1 METNLT
7 QARRAAGTRSGLS
20 VARRREAFTAYLYLL
35 PWLAGFVLFQAGP
48 MLASFGLSFT
58 DFDLVTKPSFV
69 GIQNYRT
76 ALTGDRLFWPSLVR
90 TALFAGLSVPLGI
103 IGSLLAAVLLNRKL
117 FGTNAMR
124 TAFFLPH
131 LTPMVAAAVLWKW
144 ILQPQIGPVNYILS
158 KIGVTGPGWLTM
170 PQWAIPS
177 LVIIALWRGVGGNR
191 MMIFLAG
198 LQGVPE
204 ELYEAAEIDGANG
217 VQRFWNVT
225 LPMLTPTIFVNMV
238 LTIITSLKAF
248 ASAFVATQG
257 GPVYATWFYALHL
270 YHNAF
275 ELFELGYASALAW
288 LLLLILLVFTYV
300 QFQSSTRWVH
310 YAGEVR

>member
-1 METNLT
+1 MNQA
-7 QARRAAGTRSGLS
+7 QARRVPAARPKWS
-20 VARRREAFTAYLYLL
+20 VARRREALTAYLYLM
-35 PWLAGFVLFQAGP
+35 PWLVGFVLFQAGP

-69 GIQNYRT
+69 GLQNYRT
-76 ALTGDRLFWPSLVR
+76 ALTDDRLFWPSLVR
-90 TALFAGLSVPLGI
+90 TITFAAMVVPLGI
-103 IGSLLAAVLLNRKL
+103 IGSLLAAVLLNQKL
-117 FGTNAMR
+117 WGGNAMR

-131 LTPMVAAAVLWKW
+131 LTPMVAAALLWTW
-144 ILQPQIGPVNYILS
+144 ILQPQIGPVNFLLAKLGI
-158 KIGVTGPGWLTM
+158 TGPGWLTM
-170 PQWAIPS
+170 PKWAIPS

-191 MMIFLAG
+191 MLIFLAG

-204 ELYEAAEIDGANG
+204 ELYEAAEIDGANI

-238 LTIITSLKAF
+238 LTIIGALKVF
-248 ASAFVATQG
+248 ASAFIATQG

-270 YHNAF
+270 YYNAF

-288 LLLLILLVFTYV
+288 LLLVILLVFTYV
-300 QFQSSTRWVH
+300 QFRSSTRWVH
-310 YAGEVR
+310 YAGEVS